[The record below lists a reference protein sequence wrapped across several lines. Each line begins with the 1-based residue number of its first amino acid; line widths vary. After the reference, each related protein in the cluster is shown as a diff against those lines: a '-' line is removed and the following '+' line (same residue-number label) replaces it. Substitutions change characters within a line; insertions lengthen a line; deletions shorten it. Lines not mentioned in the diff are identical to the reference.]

1 MVFLLEDTFCR
12 RDIITTKYS
21 SHSSKPSHLNSLFY
35 SIGWTVFRKKFS
47 QATNMSYLRALCV
60 LLTTFLCVQMCY
72 SDCYMHNPRGSN
84 NRLNERS
91 ANRDNANRLFDS
103 QVSQFIHNLHTIL
116 YAIIFIP
123 ISSFRTTI
131 VVGIMQVTQ
140 TKLVDFNL
148 KIRFTTWYVLKHL
161 CILHLIIIIHG
172 IYMHV
177 ITLVN
182 RVTAINHSVL
192 IASCIWFCMTD

>member
-1 MVFLLEDTFCR
+1 MVFLLEGTLCR
-12 RDIITTKYS
+12 RDIISTTYS
-21 SHSSKPSHLNSLFY
+21 SHSSKPSHLNFLFY
-35 SIGWTVFRKKFS
+35 SLGWTVFRKNFS

-60 LLTTFLCVQMCY
+60 LLTTSLCVQMCF

-84 NRLNERS
+84 NRLNEKS

-131 VVGIMQVTQ
+131 VVDTMQVTQ
-140 TKLVDFNL
+140 TKLMDLHL
-148 KIRFTTWYVLKHL
+148 KIRYTTWYVLKHL
-161 CILHLIIIIHG
+161 CILHLIIIIQWR
-172 IYMHV
+172 IVYMHV
-177 ITLVN
+177 IITLAN
-182 RVTAINHSVL
+182 SVTAVNHSVL
-192 IASCIWFCMTD
+192 IASCI